1 MHVEIALYNL
11 LENITTHSL
20 CRPTTCHSPY
30 EIWNRNAQR
39 QNSYERLT
47 IGITG
52 ITVYITSPHRS
63 QYIVLSV
70 LKGPFLRLGLSY
82 KKDENCFENHS
93 IWSLN

>member
-1 MHVEIALYNL
+1 MHVEIALYNVL
-11 LENITTHSL
+11 GNINTHSL

-30 EIWNRNAQR
+30 EIWNRNVQR

-52 ITVYITSPHRS
+52 ITVFITSPHQS

-70 LKGPFLRLGLSY
+70 LKGAVSPVRIKLKKKIKTVLKTIQYGL
-82 KKDENCFENHS
+82 
-93 IWSLN
+93 